1 MICDQQRLS
10 GGSEPVRLLARHI
23 RLFQGILAGSFI
35 AAVLF
40 GAYLVERVSFPGGGL
55 FPGIV
60 ASSLAASTFLIF
72 VFPNLP
78 TAKIHR
84 LIWGHIIATGVGY
97 TCYCLTAYVMGYEPG
112 AASILS
118 GGAAVG
124 LSTFLMVSFRV
135 PHPPAAGTALGFA
148 IGSSFAKL
156 IFVVIGVLFLG
167 LVGCLLSRLLRDVE
181 NESLRIG

>member
-1 MICDQQRLS
+1 MICDQQRLP
-10 GGSEPVRLLARHI
+10 GDSEPVRFLARHI

-40 GAYLVERVSFPGGGL
+40 GAYLVERAS

-60 ASSLAASTFLIF
+60 SSSLAASTFLIF

-97 TCYCLTAYVMGYEPG
+97 TCYCLTAHVMGYEPG
-112 AASILS
+112 AASVLS
-118 GGAAVG
+118 GAVAVG
-124 LSTFLMVSFRV
+124 LSTFLMVSFGV

-156 IFVVIGVLFLG
+156 IFVMIGVLFLG

-181 NESLRIG
+181 NESSHIHR